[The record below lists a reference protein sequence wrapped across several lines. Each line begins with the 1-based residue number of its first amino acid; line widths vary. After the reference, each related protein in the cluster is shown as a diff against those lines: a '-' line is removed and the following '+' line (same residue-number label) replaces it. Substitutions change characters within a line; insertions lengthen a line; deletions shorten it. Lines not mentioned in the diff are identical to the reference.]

1 MQIQT
6 NNNQQI
12 FIRRL
17 QLTDIDN
24 LYTYLQNLSDES
36 KSSFGPHKFDLQS
49 LHYFYRSEL
58 NLGYIAFSVD
68 THEIIAYAI
77 IKIGYLEHDK
87 NRLESYGLQLS
98 PKHDVT
104 FAPSVA
110 DAWQGCGVGYNLFNH
125 IRSDVAIAH
134 AKRIILWG
142 GVQRDNKRAINYYKK
157 IGFETIGQFTYNGEN
172 YDMTYN
178 LNKLEY

>member
-1 MQIQT
+1 MEIVT
-6 NNNQQI
+6 KDNRLA

-36 KSSFGPHKFDLQS
+36 KSRFGPHKYDLQS
-49 LHYFYRSEL
+49 LHDFYSSDL

-77 IKIGYLEHDK
+77 LKIGYLEHDK

-98 PKHDVT
+98 PKQDLT
-104 FAPSVA
+104 FAPSVT
-110 DAWQGCGVGYNLFNH
+110 DAWQGCGVGYHLFNH
-125 IRSDVAIAH
+125 IHSDLAIGDAE
-134 AKRIILWG
+134 RIILWG
-142 GVQRDNKRAINYYKK
+142 GVQMDNENAIKYYKR

-172 YDMTYN
+172 YDMIYN

>member
-1 MQIQT
+1 MRIETKNNRQIL
-6 NNNQQI
+6 
-12 FIRRL
+12 IRRL

-36 KSSFGPHKFDLQS
+36 KSRFGPHKFDLQS
-49 LHYFYRSEL
+49 LHDFYSSEL

-98 PKHDVT
+98 PKHDLT

-110 DAWQGCGVGYNLFNH
+110 DAWQGCGIGNYIFNY
-125 IRSDVAIAH
+125 IRSDVSIAD
-134 AKRIILWG
+134 AERIILWG
-142 GVQRDNKRAINYYKK
+142 GVQRDNKNAIKYYER

-172 YDMTYN
+172 YDMIYN
-178 LNKLEY
+178 LKKLGY